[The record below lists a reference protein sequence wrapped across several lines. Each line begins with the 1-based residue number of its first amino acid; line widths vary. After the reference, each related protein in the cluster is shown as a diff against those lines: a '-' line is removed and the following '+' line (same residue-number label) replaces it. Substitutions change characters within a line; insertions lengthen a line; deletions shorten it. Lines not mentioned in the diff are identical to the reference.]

1 MPFKSEA
8 QRKAMY
14 AAAEGKSTVGI
25 PKEAAEKFIEDSKD
39 KKKKSKHFR
48 LYKEQDGK

>member
-14 AAAEGKSTVGI
+14 AASEGKSTIGI
-25 PKEAAEKFIEDSKD
+25 DKEAAKKFVEDSKT
-39 KKKKSKHFR
+39 KKKSKHSR
-48 LYKEQDGK
+48 LYKDKD

>member
-8 QRKAMY
+8 QRKAIY
-14 AAAEGKSTVGI
+14 AAAEGKSTEGI
-25 PKEAAEKFIEDSKD
+25 SKEVAKKFIEDSK
-39 KKKKSKHFR
+39 KKKSKSSR